1 MKFEGSDSVVVSEW
15 TTWQDDLK
23 ELGFGRLEVWTRLQ
37 GTQSQISNY
46 VRTTT
51 ESCNPNLRRACVEA
65 EGKIIDLAPLLRRSE
80 SDFKNDEEA
89 GFGSCPVPS

>member
-1 MKFEGSDSVVVSEW
+1 MAVLQGLAELLEHWPMKFEGSDSVVVSEW

-51 ESCNPNLRRACVEA
+51 ESCNPKLRRACVEA
-65 EGKIIDLAPLLRRSE
+65 EGKIIALAPLLHRSE
-80 SDFKNDEEA
+80 SDF
-89 GFGSCPVPS
+89 